1 MEFSLQFIM
10 SSVLLGFGLAMD
22 AFSVSIANGLQ
33 EEKLSAGRSALI
45 AGTFGL
51 FQTGMPLA
59 GWLCVRT
66 VAETFQSVQRV
77 IPWIAMALLGWIGI
91 RMIISGFRGRKEY
104 REPLRGRVLLLQ
116 GLATSIDALSAGF
129 ALEAYALPLAAA
141 AAVIIGI
148 VTFCLCCAG
157 LHLGRKIGELIAEK
171 AGIAGGVI
179 LLLIGVRILIGGIS

>member
-1 MEFSLQFIM
+1 M

-59 GWLCVRT
+59 GWVCVRT

-116 GLATSIDALSAGF
+116 GLATSHRC
-129 ALEAYALPLAAA
+129 P
-141 AAVIIGI
+141 VRR
-148 VTFCLCCAG
+148 LCP
-157 LHLGRKIGELIAEK
+157 
-171 AGIAGGVI
+171 
-179 LLLIGVRILIGGIS
+179 